1 MILKT
6 VEELRLC
13 FPTSAMD
20 DMTPMSAFLVNS
32 EHDFLKDKLGDK
44 LYKSLCEY
52 YASLTGTEEYIAAVQ
67 DNENE
72 LMPYEHLLFLS
83 QRAITYDAFS
93 RAIGVLPISLNNA
106 GVNVMQSDDYK
117 APDQQTVAA
126 FKSTCI
132 KEAHIAVNMLLEFL
146 EQLEK
151 EEYAYTL
158 EQKEQPAE
166 TEAPEEASSDETEN
180 ETSDADKEKQILEQR
195 KEICDEWKESRYYFI
210 VTGLLIP
217 SAEILNLY
225 VTSFYDNRE
234 KFINMLP
241 DLHYIQDEN
250 IAPYIGE
257 DFVDYLAKVS
267 INGTEDKA
275 LARLITRL
283 RKCEAAFLEERTDV
297 ISVSKERKSKAHD
310 EADRH
315 LKAAIEYCERNQ
327 DNFDKDIVKDCPW
340 YVEEQTCDCKYK
352 PKFDNSDPDNAIF
365 VMPAIN

>member
-20 DMTPMSAFLVNS
+20 DITPMSAFLVNS
-32 EHDFLKDKLGDK
+32 EHDFLKEKLGDK

-52 YASLTGTEEYIAAVQ
+52 YASLTGTDEYIAAVQ

-72 LMPYEHLLFLS
+72 LSPYEHLLFLS

-93 RAIGVLPISLNNA
+93 RAIGILPISLNNA

-117 APDQQTVAA
+117 APDQQQMSA

-151 EEYAYTL
+151 EEYA
-158 EQKEQPAE
+158 KA
-166 TEAPEEASSDETEN
+166 EN
-180 ETSDADKEKQILEQR
+180 ESEDVDKEKQILEQR

-217 SAEILNLY
+217 SAEILNQY

-267 INGTEDKA
+267 INGTEDKT

-327 DNFDKDIVKDCPW
+327 DSFDKELVEDCPW